1 MIKIC
6 VNSNSVIKVA
16 ISKQVFFSR
25 SIFLRDFVVCS
36 CKRLVVAKSLQR
48 IRPTQY
54 RFGVIT
60 ASNFRTFIQSRH
72 PSKIQGILSDIE
84 TSIWSNLCHVKVYSK
99 CLNDD
104 ITYSAIIQTG
114 PLYIKKYKFTPF
126 FFIISS
132 IFYRDNLHFRV
143 IFLLLDS

>member
-6 VNSNSVIKVA
+6 VNSKSVIKVA

-25 SIFLRDFVVCS
+25 CIFLRNFVVCS
-36 CKRLVVAKSLQR
+36 YKRLVVAKSLQR

-54 RFGVIT
+54 RYGVIT
-60 ASNFRTFIQSRH
+60 ASNFRAFIQSRH
-72 PSKIQGILSDIE
+72 MSQIQGILSDIE

-126 FFIISS
+126 FLLFQAYFIVTISTLGWYS
-132 IFYRDNLHFRV
+132 C
-143 IFLLLDS
+143 S